1 MNPNGIG
8 SILWVEV
15 GNHVKDSLPHQTGDI
30 LKRPSNIRKL
40 EIMYRE
46 KYMMGISKCIS
57 RSGSR
62 DSVGKLNTYPGIR
75 VHKLQC
81 PHLSC

>member
-1 MNPNGIG
+1 MGSLGFPELDLVYSNVIGGRRCGGVNPNGIG

-40 EIMYRE
+40 EF
-46 KYMMGISKCIS
+46 
-57 RSGSR
+57 
-62 DSVGKLNTYPGIR
+62 
-75 VHKLQC
+75 
-81 PHLSC
+81 